1 MEFPATELAPRAAS
15 AAATG
20 AALGEPALAPG
31 SDLSRQSLR
40 LLAALRRHHAASA
53 DHSIRVATVLLAMA
67 SNPAAQLGAPALVV
81 AAGLMHDLG
90 KLFLPV
96 SLLDAAR
103 SLTPAETT
111 AMRAHPVTGA
121 ETLTA
126 LRFPEP
132 VVDAARDHHERWLGG
147 GYPLGCRG
155 ITLSPLSR
163 AVCVADA
170 FVAMIEPGRTYR
182 PRLTVAQALAEVEA
196 CSGTQ
201 FDPGFAAVLVQGL
214 GPAFQQELGLDAA
227 PGRWQPRE
235 RDGLLLSHRLEHALG
250 LPPCP
255 W

>member
-1 MEFPATELAPRAAS
+1 VS
-15 AAATG
+15 G
-20 AALGEPALAPG
+20 AAPTLRAELSAEVAG

-40 LLAALRRHHAASA
+40 LLAALRRHHPPSA
-53 DHSIRVATVLLAMA
+53 DHSIRVATVLLSMSSVHAMPGYGGPKGI
-67 SNPAAQLGAPALVV
+67 SGLEDPALVV

-103 SLTPAETT
+103 GLTRKELV
-111 AMRAHPVTGA
+111 AMREHPETGA
-121 ETLTA
+121 ETLA
-126 LRFPEP
+126 SLHFPAE
-132 VVDAARDHHERWLGG
+132 VISAARDHHERWQGG
-147 GYPLGCRG
+147 GYPTGCRG
-155 ITLSPLSR
+155 NTLPPLSR

-170 FVAMIEPGRTYR
+170 FVAMIEPGRVYR
-182 PRLTVAQALAEVEA
+182 NRLTVAEALTEMGN

-201 FDPGFAAVLVQGL
+201 FDPGFARLLVEGL

-227 PGRWQPRE
+227 PGRWQARE
-235 RDGLLLSHRLEHALG
+235 GDGLLSHRLESALG

>member
-1 MEFPATELAPRAAS
+1 MDGI
-15 AAATG
+15 AAATSTLPAS
-20 AALGEPALAPG
+20 AALGEPALAAG
-31 SDLSRQSLR
+31 ADLSRQSLR
-40 LLAALRRHHAASA
+40 LLAALRTHHPASA

-67 SNPAAQLGAPALVV
+67 STPAAQLGEPALVV

-103 SLTPAETT
+103 GLTAEETV
-111 AMRAHPVTGA
+111 AMRAHPGTGA

-126 LRFPEP
+126 LRFPDA
-132 VVDAARDHHERWLGG
+132 VVAAARDHHERWLGG
-147 GYPLGCRG
+147 GYPSGCRG

-170 FVAMIEPGRTYR
+170 FVAMIEPGRSYR
-182 PRLTVAQALAEVEA
+182 PRLTVAQALTEVEA

-235 RDGLLLSHRLEHALG
+235 RAGLLLSHRLEHALG

>member
-1 MEFPATELAPRAAS
+1 MDGI
-15 AAATG
+15 AAATSTLPAS
-20 AALGEPALAPG
+20 AALGEPALAAG
-31 SDLSRQSLR
+31 ADLSRQSLR
-40 LLAALRRHHAASA
+40 LLAALRTHHPASA

-67 SNPAAQLGAPALVV
+67 STPAAQLGEPALVV

-103 SLTPAETT
+103 GLTAEETV
-111 AMRAHPVTGA
+111 AMRAHPGTGA

-126 LRFPEP
+126 LRFPDA
-132 VVDAARDHHERWLGG
+132 VVAAARDHHERWLGG
-147 GYPLGCRG
+147 GYPSGCRG

-170 FVAMIEPGRTYR
+170 FVAMIEPGRSYR
-182 PRLTVAQALAEVEA
+182 PRLTVAQALTEVEA

-214 GPAFQQELGLDAA
+214 GPAFQQELGLDSA

-235 RDGLLLSHRLEHALG
+235 RAGLLLSHRLEHALG